1 MSGDDRA
8 EVRSISDDD
17 VQKNYN
23 SDQNLQQQQQ
33 KHPCNNANIENDQ
46 EYPASKSGDNETEV
60 SLIASPVQIANLVAL
75 SAKKKSDLSVFQTLL
90 LAFQAGLFIGLG
102 GLIAVAT
109 GQAYYTGA
117 GDATTQL
124 ISQFLAAATFPLGIV
139 LVVVAGS
146 ELFTGNVATMFCGWM
161 ARRCSL
167 GDLVRN
173 WSLAL
178 SGNLLGSLFCAF
190 FFFLHS
196 ESLGPEGETALIN
209 LVEHKAGGTSGSFMV
224 RAIACNVLVC
234 LAVWMAY
241 SARDTT
247 GKIVSMWLP
256 IFTFVYLGFEHGVA
270 DM

>member
-1 MSGDDRA
+1 MQGDNQEVEMEAGDDRA

-23 SDQNLQQQQQ
+23 SNQNPQQQQQ
-33 KHPCNNANIENDQ
+33 KHPYNNANTENDQ
-46 EYPASKSGDNETEV
+46 EYPASKSGDDETEV

-75 SAKKKSDLSVFQTLL
+75 SAEKKSDLSAFQTLL

-124 ISQFLAAATFPLGIV
+124 ISHFLAAATFPLGIV

-173 WSLAL
+173 WSL
-178 SGNLLGSLFCAF
+178 
-190 FFFLHS
+190 
-196 ESLGPEGETALIN
+196 
-209 LVEHKAGGTSGSFMV
+209 
-224 RAIACNVLVC
+224 VL
-234 LAVWMAY
+234 
-241 SARDTT
+241 
-247 GKIVSMWLP
+247 
-256 IFTFVYLGFEHGVA
+256 
-270 DM
+270 